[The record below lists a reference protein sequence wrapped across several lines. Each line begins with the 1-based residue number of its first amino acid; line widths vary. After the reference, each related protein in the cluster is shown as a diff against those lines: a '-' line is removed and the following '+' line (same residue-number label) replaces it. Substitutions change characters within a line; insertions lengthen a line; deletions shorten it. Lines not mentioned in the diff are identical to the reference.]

1 MEFLK
6 KNRLLYWTIE
16 ILLLA
21 ILILVLSSLSFI
33 FEPIGIF
40 FRTIFFP
47 LIVAGFLYYL
57 LHPVADFLEKHF
69 HLKHL
74 LAVSLTFF
82 IFVLLVILAFIAFM
96 PQLVEQ
102 ISNMLGSLPSF
113 AKDMQKLVDS
123 WAKSNWFK
131 QLGQEIKVKDIQT
144 QISKYSSTFL
154 KVSLSSLGNI
164 VSFMTTFTV
173 NLITIPIMLFYML
186 ADGDKFIPFI
196 NRFVFP
202 SRTKEVSE
210 LAARMNKTISRYIDG
225 QFIEAMFVMTFITVG
240 YLIIHQPFAPILGIF
255 SGLCV
260 LIPYVGPYIGML
272 PSLFIAMTISGQQV
286 LAVLAVVLIV
296 SQLDGN
302 LIYPNVIGRN
312 LKIHP
317 LTIIIILLS
326 AGNIWGLFGMILGV
340 PIYAILRTLFI
351 FIYNLYQLRKGKK
364 NSLEDALIKE
374 KELPNDR
381 LKQPKKED

>member
-1 MEFLK
+1 
-6 KNRLLYWTIE
+6 
-16 ILLLA
+16 
-21 ILILVLSSLSFI
+21 
-33 FEPIGIF
+33 
-40 FRTIFFP
+40 
-47 LIVAGFLYYL
+47 
-57 LHPVADFLEKHF
+57 
-69 HLKHL
+69 
-74 LAVSLTFF
+74 
-82 IFVLLVILAFIAFM
+82 
-96 PQLVEQ
+96 
-102 ISNMLGSLPSF
+102 
-113 AKDMQKLVDS
+113 
-123 WAKSNWFK
+123 
-131 QLGQEIKVKDIQT
+131 
-144 QISKYSSTFL
+144 
-154 KVSLSSLGNI
+154 
-164 VSFMTTFTV
+164 MTTFTV

-202 SRTKEVSE
+202 SRTKEVNE

-364 NSLEDALIKE
+364 ISLEDALIKE